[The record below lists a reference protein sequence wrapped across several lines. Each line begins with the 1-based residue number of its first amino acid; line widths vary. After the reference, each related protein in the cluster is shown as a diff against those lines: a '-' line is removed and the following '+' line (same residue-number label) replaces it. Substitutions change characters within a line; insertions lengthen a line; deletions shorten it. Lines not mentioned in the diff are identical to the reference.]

1 MMIFEY
7 LKPAAL
13 IGSFVYSLLGILFVM
28 VTFVV
33 IDKLTPGNLWKELIE
48 ERNQAIATVV
58 AAMIL
63 AIAIIVASAMHLP
76 GSPARGADGCFP
88 PAASIRTASSGC
100 PSRRTPARSAARC
113 SRRCS
118 SSPRAGSS
126 TS

>member
-58 AAMIL
+58 AAMII
-63 AIAIIVASAMHLP
+63 AIAIIVASAMH
-76 GSPARGADGCFP
+76 
-88 PAASIRTASSGC
+88 
-100 PSRRTPARSAARC
+100 
-113 SRRCS
+113 
-118 SSPRAGSS
+118 
-126 TS
+126 